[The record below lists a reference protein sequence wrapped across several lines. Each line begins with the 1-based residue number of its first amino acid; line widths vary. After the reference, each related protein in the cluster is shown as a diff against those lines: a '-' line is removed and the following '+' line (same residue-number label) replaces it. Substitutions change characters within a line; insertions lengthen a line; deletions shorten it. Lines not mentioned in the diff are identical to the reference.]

1 MVAKSM
7 TSKLCAQL
15 EEQPINNSLLSNCL
29 PASTEGLAVF
39 SGIFA
44 AEYWPTE
51 LLLGKPHLSKARN
64 KTAPG
69 TLEHSQKGTF
79 SSVFYPVCVC
89 VCVRLCP
96 KGLPCFTEVDIKAHC
111 AVPTSQGPARM
122 HLSRH
127 MSLFRTGNNNHDRN
141 PSHYCCL
148 FHRQF
153 QNDVDFIQ

>member
-1 MVAKSM
+1 MKPATEEQKKAVTYHTQLWWRTTVKTNRWVVNLSEATYPFPFIKKIKIPLNNRLNNHMVAKSM

-29 PASTEGLAVF
+29 PASTKGLAVF

-89 VCVRLCP
+89 VCVFAPR
-96 KGLPCFTEVDIKAHC
+96 GY
-111 AVPTSQGPARM
+111 PA
-122 HLSRH
+122 
-127 MSLFRTGNNNHDRN
+127 SLK
-141 PSHYCCL
+141 
-148 FHRQF
+148 
-153 QNDVDFIQ
+153 